1 MRRFV
6 LLPAA
11 LALLALVAAPAAA
24 AFPTQINLPDGFQP
38 EGIAI
43 GRGST
48 FYSGSLAG
56 AGIFRGDLRSG
67 DGNLLVT
74 GGGPFV
80 GMKVDQ
86 RDRLWVAGG
95 PSGTGFVFDATSGE
109 QLATFSFAAAP
120 TFINDVV
127 VTRDA
132 AYFTDSFRPAIYRV
146 PIGRNGAIGAAQEI
160 ALDPMTIGFVGGG
173 AFNLNGIEASANGR
187 TLLTVNSTTGVLFA
201 IDPRTGG
208 VAPVDLGGETVMAGD
223 GLVVTGTKLDVVQN
237 GNQIT
242 EIKLAA
248 DFASGVVQRVL
259 HPSGLDV
266 STTAGRFGRSLYVV
280 NARFGTTDLPPVPY
294 WITRVDL

>member
-1 MRRFV
+1 MRRLI
-6 LLPAA
+6 LLPAV
-11 LALLALVAAPAAA
+11 LAMLALVAAPAAA
-24 AFPTQINLPDGFQP
+24 AFPTQINLPNDFQP

-48 FYSGSLAG
+48 FFSGSLAG
-56 AGIFRGDLRSG
+56 AGIFRGDLRT
-67 DGNLLVT
+67 GNGSLLVT
-74 GGGPFV
+74 GGGPFT

-95 PSGTGFVFDATSGE
+95 PTGAGHVFDATTGE
-109 QLATFSFAAAP
+109 ELATFSFATGT

-127 VTRDA
+127 VTRRA
-132 AYFTDSFRPAIYRV
+132 AYFTDSFRPAVYRV
-146 PIGRNGAIGAAQEI
+146 PIGHNGVIGAAEEI

-173 AFNLNGIEASANGR
+173 AFNLNGIEASANGK
-187 TLLTVNSTTGVLFA
+187 TLITVNSTTGVLFT
-201 IDPRTGG
+201 IDPATGDA
-208 VAPVDLGGETVMAGD
+208 APVDVGGATVGSGD
-223 GLVVTGTKLDVVQN
+223 GLALNGTKLHVVQN

-248 DFASGVVQRVL
+248 DFASGVVLRVL

-280 NARFGTTDLPPVPY
+280 NARFGTTDTPPVPY

>member
-1 MRRFV
+1 MRRLS

-24 AFPTQINLPDGFQP
+24 AFPTQINLPDDFQP

-56 AGIFRGDLRSG
+56 AGIFRGDLRGG
-67 DGNLLVT
+67 DGSLLVP

-95 PSGTGFVFDATSGE
+95 PSGTGFVFDAMSGE
-109 QLATFSFAAAP
+109 QLAAFSFAAAP

-146 PIGRNGAIGAAQEI
+146 PIGRNGVIEAAQEI
-160 ALDPMTIGFVGGG
+160 ALDPTTIGFVGGG

-187 TLLTVNSTTGVLFA
+187 TLLTVNSTTGALIT
-201 IDPRTGG
+201 IDPRTGEA
-208 VAPVDLGGETVMAGD
+208 APVDLDGATVVSGD
-223 GLVVTGTKLDVVQN
+223 GLVLTGTKLAVVQN

-248 DFASGVVQRVL
+248 DVASGVVLRVL

-266 STTAGRFGRSLYVV
+266 STTAGRFGHSLYVV
-280 NARFGTTDLPPVPY
+280 NARFGTTDVSPVPY
-294 WITRVDL
+294 WVTRVDL